1 MGELEEI
8 FTKEHIE
15 EFKKRDTYL
24 KKINDNYLVINI
36 I

>member
-15 EFKKRDTYL
+15 EFKKRDNYF
-24 KKINDNYLVINI
+24 KQINDTFK
-36 I
+36 